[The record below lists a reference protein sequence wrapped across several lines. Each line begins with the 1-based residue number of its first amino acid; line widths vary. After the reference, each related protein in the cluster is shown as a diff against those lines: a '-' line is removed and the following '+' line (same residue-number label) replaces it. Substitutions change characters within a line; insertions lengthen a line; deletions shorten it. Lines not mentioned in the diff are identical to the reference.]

1 MQSKLR
7 WRAKLP
13 ESTARETGHLIAMV
27 LNMQLDQQAS
37 RARRMVFSN
46 TVMFNNAVMFN
57 NVLISTNK
65 DSQNPGAVPAIQ
77 VVLHWRR
84 RNQQRCQVVILSNS
98 EGSFQDPW
106 ILAIANLLR
115 QILN

>member
-7 WRAKLP
+7 WRAKFP

-27 LNMQLDQQAS
+27 LTMQLDQQAP
-37 RARRMVFSN
+37 RARQ
-46 TVMFNNAVMFN
+46 
-57 NVLISTNK
+57 I
-65 DSQNPGAVPAIQ
+65 
-77 VVLHWRR
+77 VLHWRR
-84 RNQQRCQVVILSNS
+84 RNQQRCQEVVLNSS

>member
-1 MQSKLR
+1 MTMQSKLR

-46 TVMFNNAVMFN
+46 TVMFNNA
-57 NVLISTNK
+57 LISTNK